1 MDARASAVAVVAA
14 ALLAGCGTADDRAAS
29 RSVVQRFGAALQ
41 RGDGAAACALLSQDA
56 VRTLEQQEGKPCRV
70 AVTSLKP
77 GGGAIT
83 RVQVYV
89 TNSKVDLAGGAS
101 AFLGRSA
108 DGWRLSDVGCRASE
122 GKPADRP
129 LDCDLEG

>member
-1 MDARASAVAVVAA
+1 MNARPTAVTVVAA
-14 ALLAGCGTADDRAAS
+14 ALLASCGTADDRAAS
-29 RSVVQRFGAALQ
+29 RAVVERFGAALQ

-56 VRTLEQQEGKPCRV
+56 IKALEQQEGKPCPD
-70 AVTSLKP
+70 AVTSLKL
-77 GGGAIT
+77 GGRTVT

-89 TNSKVDLAGGAS
+89 TNAKVDLAGGAS
-101 AFLGRSA
+101 AFLGRA
-108 DGWRLSDVGCRASE
+108 TDGWRLSDVGCRPSE